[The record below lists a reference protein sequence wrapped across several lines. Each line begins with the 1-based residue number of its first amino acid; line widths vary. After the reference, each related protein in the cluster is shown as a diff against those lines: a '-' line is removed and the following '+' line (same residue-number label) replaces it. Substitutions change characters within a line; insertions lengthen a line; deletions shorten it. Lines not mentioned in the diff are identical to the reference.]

1 MKKNGQNE
9 TLEAHQLM
17 ESTLDKEGHVVG
29 YFSCGPAL
37 STKVDGESDDVPGL
51 AFWVIFD
58 WPEYGIGAF
67 ENYLSKLILDILSCK
82 ADKGRSKF
90 IINT

>member
-1 MKKNGQNE
+1 M
-9 TLEAHQLM
+9 M
-17 ESTLDKEGHVVG
+17 ESTLDKEGHVVC
-29 YFSCGPAL
+29 YFSCGTAL

-67 ENYLSKLILDILSCK
+67 EN
-82 ADKGRSKF
+82 
-90 IINT
+90 

>member
-1 MKKNGQNE
+1 
-9 TLEAHQLM
+9 M

-29 YFSCGPAL
+29 YFSCGLAL